1 MSLLV
6 ENKISIRQ
14 KLVNLNWMLIFLI
27 FLLSLL
33 GITMLYSAAGG
44 VFKPWLIK
52 QIIFFALFF
61 PIMIIIAIIDVRFWF
76 KTSYLAYILGVTL
89 LVIVSIKGYNSMGAT
104 RWFKI
109 AGITI
114 QPSEITKLF
123 TILALAKYFYNIEA
137 DNIQKSRY
145 VIMPILL
152 IAAPALLILDQPDL
166 GTAII
171 LVLAGVS
178 VLFMAGVKAWKFI
191 AGGISALVAIPFL
204 WYFVLYDY
212 QKNRVLTFLKPD
224 SDPTGAGYNIT
235 QSKIAIGSG
244 GFTGK
249 GYLNGTQGQLDFLP
263 ERQTDFI
270 FTMLTEELGF
280 IGGVATIILY
290 LAIIYIGTSISLKSK
305 HQFGKV
311 LAAGI
316 INIFFLHMFI
326 NMGMVMGLLPVVGT
340 PLPLISYGGTIT
352 ATMLISFGL
361 LLNIDLYQNTQVKSN
376 I

>member
-1 MSLLV
+1 MFPYL
-6 ENKISIRQ
+6 ENKTSILQ
-14 KLVNLNWMLIFLI
+14 KIANLNWLLIFLI
-27 FLLSLL
+27 FLLSIT
-33 GITMLYSAAGG
+33 GILMLYSAAGG
-44 VFKPWLIK
+44 IFKPWLIK
-52 QIIFFALFF
+52 QIIYFIIFF
-61 PIMIIIAIIDVRFWF
+61 PAMIIIALIDIRFWF
-76 KTSYLAYILGVTL
+76 KTSYLAYALGVIL
-89 LVIVSIKGYNSMGAT
+89 LITVSIKGYNSMGAT

-123 TILALAKYFYNIEA
+123 AIMALAKYFYDIEA
-137 DNIQKSRY
+137 DDIQKSRY
-145 VIMPILL
+145 ITIPIL
-152 IAAPALLILDQPDL
+152 IISVPALLVLDQPDL

-178 VLFMAGVKAWKFI
+178 VLFMAGVRIWKFVA
-191 AGGISALVAIPFL
+191 AGITALIAIPFL

-212 QKNRVLTFLKPD
+212 QKSRVLTFLKPD

-244 GFTGK
+244 GITGK

-280 IGGVATIILY
+280 VGGVATIILY
-290 LAIIYIGTSISLKSK
+290 SIIIYLGTIIALRSK
-305 HQFGKV
+305 HQFGKL
-311 LAAGI
+311 LAIGVV
-316 INIFFLHMFI
+316 NIFFLHMFI

-361 LLNIDLYQNTQVKSN
+361 LLNVDLHKNTTIKH
-376 I
+376 

>member
-6 ENKISIRQ
+6 ENKISISQ
-14 KLVNLNWMLIFLI
+14 KIIHLNWLLIFLI
-27 FLLSLL
+27 FLLSVT
-33 GITMLYSAAGG
+33 GILMLYSAAGG
-44 VFKPWLIK
+44 VFKPWLVK
-52 QIIFFALFF
+52 QIVYFIIFF
-61 PIMIIIAIIDVRFWF
+61 PVMIAIAVIDIRFWF
-76 KTSYLAYILGVTL
+76 KTSYLAYAIGIIFLI
-89 LVIVSIKGYNSMGAT
+89 IVSIKGYNSMGAT
-104 RWFKI
+104 RWFRI
-109 AGITI
+109 AGITV

-123 TILALAKYFYNIEA
+123 TIMALAKYFYNIEA
-137 DNIQKSRY
+137 EDIQKFRY
-145 VIMPILL
+145 ILAPIVI
-152 IAAPALLILDQPDL
+152 IALPALLVLDQPDL

-178 VLFMAGVKAWKFI
+178 ALFMAGVKAWKFI
-191 AGGISALVAIPFL
+191 AGGVSALVAIPFL

-212 QKNRVLTFLKPD
+212 QKSRVLTFLKPD

-244 GFTGK
+244 GLYGK

-280 IGGVATIILY
+280 IGGVSTIILY
-290 LAIIYIGTSISLKSK
+290 SLIIYYGTAIALKSK
-305 HQFGKV
+305 HQFGKL
-311 LAAGI
+311 LAIGVV
-316 INIFFLHMFI
+316 NIFFLHMFI

-361 LLNIDLYQNTQVKSN
+361 LLNVDLYANTQVKSN

>member
-1 MSLLV
+1 MSLLT
-6 ENKISIRQ
+6 ENKTSVFQRILS
-14 KLVNLNWMLIFLI
+14 LNWPLISLI
-27 FLLSLL
+27 FLLSVI
-33 GITMLYSAAGG
+33 GIFMLYSAAGG
-44 VFKPWLIK
+44 VFKPWLLK
-52 QIIFFALFF
+52 QIIYFAIFF
-61 PIMIIIAIIDVRFWF
+61 PVMIVIAVIDIRFWF
-76 KTSYLAYILGVTL
+76 NTSYLAYFLGVTL
-89 LVIVSIKGYNSMGAT
+89 LIIVSIKGYNSMGAT

-123 TILALAKYFYNIEA
+123 TVLALAKYFYNLEA
-137 DNIQKSRY
+137 DNIEKSRY
-145 VIMPILL
+145 VILPIII
-152 IAAPALLILDQPDL
+152 IALPALLIIDQPDL

-191 AGGISALVAIPFL
+191 AGGISALIAIPFL

-212 QKNRVLTFLKPD
+212 QKNRILTFLYPD

-244 GFTGK
+244 GFFGK
-249 GYLNGTQGQLDFLP
+249 GYLGGTQGQLDFLP

-280 IGGVATIILY
+280 IGGVGVLLLY
-290 LAIIYIGTSISLKSK
+290 LAIIYLGTAISLRSK
-305 HQFGKV
+305 HQFGKL
-311 LAAGI
+311 LAIGVV
-316 INIFFLHMFI
+316 NIFFLHMFV

-361 LLNIDLYQNTQVKSN
+361 LLNVDLYRNTEVKSN

>member
-6 ENKISIRQ
+6 ENKISILQ
-14 KLVNLNWMLIFLI
+14 KIINLNWVLIFLI
-27 FLLSLL
+27 FMLSVT
-33 GITMLYSAAGG
+33 GILMLYSAAGG

-52 QIIFFALFF
+52 QIVYFLIFF
-61 PIMIIIAIIDVRFWF
+61 PVMIAIAIIDIRFWF
-76 KTSYLAYILGVTL
+76 KTSYLAYILGITL
-89 LVIVSIKGYNSMGAT
+89 LIIVSVKGYNSMGAT

-109 AGITI
+109 LGITI
-114 QPSEITKLF
+114 QPSETTKLF
-123 TILALAKYFYNIEA
+123 TIMALAKYFYNIEA

-145 VIMPILL
+145 IIAPIIL
-152 IAAPALLILDQPDL
+152 IAIPALLIIDQPDL

-178 VLFMAGVKAWKFI
+178 VLFMAGVRAWKFI
-191 AGGISALVAIPFL
+191 AGGVSALIAIPFL

-212 QKNRVLTFLKPD
+212 QKSRVLTFLKPD

-244 GFTGK
+244 GLTGK

-280 IGGVATIILY
+280 IGGVSTIILY
-290 LAIIYIGTSISLKSK
+290 GIIIYFGTNVALRSK
-305 HQFGKV
+305 HQFGKL
-311 LAAGI
+311 LAIGVV
-316 INIFFLHMFI
+316 NIFFLHMFI

-361 LLNIDLYQNTQVKSN
+361 LLNVDLHRNTEIKLN

>member
-1 MSLLV
+1 
-6 ENKISIRQ
+6 
-14 KLVNLNWMLIFLI
+14 ML
-27 FLLSLL
+27 SVT
-33 GITMLYSAAGG
+33 GILMLYSAAGG

-52 QIIFFALFF
+52 QIVYFLIFF
-61 PIMIIIAIIDVRFWF
+61 PVMIAIAIIDIRFWF
-76 KTSYLAYILGVTL
+76 KTSYLAYILGITL
-89 LVIVSIKGYNSMGAT
+89 LIIVSVKGYNSMGAT

-109 AGITI
+109 LGITI
-114 QPSEITKLF
+114 QPSETTKLF
-123 TILALAKYFYNIEA
+123 TIMALAKYFYNIEA

-145 VIMPILL
+145 IIAPIIL
-152 IAAPALLILDQPDL
+152 IAIPALLIIDQPDL

-178 VLFMAGVKAWKFI
+178 VLFMAGVRAWKFI
-191 AGGISALVAIPFL
+191 AGGVSALIAIPFL

-212 QKNRVLTFLKPD
+212 QKSRVLTFLKPD

-244 GFTGK
+244 GLTGK

-280 IGGVATIILY
+280 IGGVSTIILY
-290 LAIIYIGTSISLKSK
+290 GIIIYFGTNVALRSK
-305 HQFGKV
+305 HQFGKL
-311 LAAGI
+311 LAIGVV
-316 INIFFLHMFI
+316 NIFFLHMFI

-361 LLNIDLYQNTQVKSN
+361 LLNVDLHRNTEIKLN